1 MAKKNYNL
9 LIGVAA
15 LVAVVLIVAIVGYIV
30 SRPKDVVIQ
39 GEAEATEYRV
49 SGKVPGR
56 IEEFRADEGEYVRKG
71 DTLVI
76 LDSPEIRS
84 KIAEANAARAAAVA
98 QRNKAYNG
106 AQKEQITGAYEM
118 WQKALVGE
126 DVMRKSYERIRTL
139 HDQKVVSDQK
149 YDEVEAQYKAAVA
162 TSAAAKSQYD
172 LAVKGARQEDKDAAV
187 ALVERANA
195 AVELVNAYLDEI
207 NLTSPAN
214 GIISDRYP
222 KVGELVGQ
230 GSPIMTIQD
239 LDDMW
244 FTFNIREDRLHSL
257 KSGDKVQLTV
267 PALDNR
273 KVTATVYYIAVRES
287 YATWRATKEIGEF
300 DTKTFEVRARPDG
313 RVDGLRPG
321 MSVIMSCGS
330 ASWTWTR
337 LPLPG
342 ISASSWMRHSS
353 DRPCRSKA
361 SPRRGGRWK
370 RGASRPSSSSR
381 NVSTRI
387 SRRTGARRWACM
399 STR

>member
-9 LIGVAA
+9 LIGVAV

-321 MSVIMSCGS
+321 MSVIMS
-330 ASWTWTR
+330 T
-337 LPLPG
+337 
-342 ISASSWMRHSS
+342 
-353 DRPCRSKA
+353 K
-361 SPRRGGRWK
+361 
-370 RGASRPSSSSR
+370 
-381 NVSTRI
+381 
-387 SRRTGARRWACM
+387 
-399 STR
+399 

>member
-321 MSVIMSCGS
+321 MSVIMS
-330 ASWTWTR
+330 T
-337 LPLPG
+337 
-342 ISASSWMRHSS
+342 
-353 DRPCRSKA
+353 K
-361 SPRRGGRWK
+361 
-370 RGASRPSSSSR
+370 
-381 NVSTRI
+381 
-387 SRRTGARRWACM
+387 
-399 STR
+399 

>member
-56 IEEFRADEGEYVRKG
+56 IEEFLADEGEYVRKG

-321 MSVIMSCGS
+321 MSVIMS
-330 ASWTWTR
+330 T
-337 LPLPG
+337 
-342 ISASSWMRHSS
+342 
-353 DRPCRSKA
+353 K
-361 SPRRGGRWK
+361 
-370 RGASRPSSSSR
+370 
-381 NVSTRI
+381 
-387 SRRTGARRWACM
+387 
-399 STR
+399 

>member
-9 LIGVAA
+9 IIGVAA

-321 MSVIMSCGS
+321 MSVIMS
-330 ASWTWTR
+330 T
-337 LPLPG
+337 
-342 ISASSWMRHSS
+342 
-353 DRPCRSKA
+353 K
-361 SPRRGGRWK
+361 
-370 RGASRPSSSSR
+370 
-381 NVSTRI
+381 
-387 SRRTGARRWACM
+387 
-399 STR
+399 

>member
-106 AQKEQITGAYEM
+106 AQKEQITGAYDM

-321 MSVIMSCGS
+321 MSVIMS
-330 ASWTWTR
+330 T
-337 LPLPG
+337 
-342 ISASSWMRHSS
+342 
-353 DRPCRSKA
+353 K
-361 SPRRGGRWK
+361 
-370 RGASRPSSSSR
+370 
-381 NVSTRI
+381 
-387 SRRTGARRWACM
+387 
-399 STR
+399 